1 MLTQRAGRVPCS
13 CRNSISRFFSPLD
26 TWKTEAQRN
35 QCHSEDFRGISGNIW
50 CILER
55 GKVASAFALDSFSS
69 ARRNVWFSSP
79 IFTNKIKVAS
89 THLTWI
95 HGFLLSLRCSQRGTR
110 SKILFENE
118 NYVGVQLFCE
128 LLGPLPTGQ
137 AHSAS
142 CSCLCLLR
150 SLPDF
155 HLLLTSPALGLPLNL
170 FPGLRPQDVRKVACS
185 GLAACPCQALSGLPV
200 LFRFSVLC
208 WFFLT

>member
-1 MLTQRAGRVPCS
+1 MVYFREGKGGLCVRTGFVQ
-13 CRNSISRFFSPLD
+13 
-26 TWKTEAQRN
+26 Q
-35 QCHSEDFRGISGNIW
+35 HSQEFVVQQPHLHQQDQSGFR
-50 CILER
+50 
-55 GKVASAFALDSFSS
+55 
-69 ARRNVWFSSP
+69 
-79 IFTNKIKVAS
+79 
-89 THLTWI
+89 
-95 HGFLLSLRCSQRGTR
+95 LSLRCSQRGTR

-128 LLGPLPTGQ
+128 FLGPLPTGQ

-142 CSCLCLLR
+142 CSCLWLLH

-155 HLLLTSPALGLPLNL
+155 HLPLTSLALGLPLNP